1 MLKSPLVLIFL
12 LYAAYAQDEHHAGV
26 NRRGD
31 HVMGFS
37 HEKATHQFGLRK
49 DGGTIAVSAN
59 DPRDTETRDQ
69 IRAHLPH
76 IVQMFAAGDFN
87 APMLIHAQK
96 PPGSTTMA
104 RLRDQIHYTYEE
116 TASGGEVKIGSSN
129 AEAIAAVH
137 EFLRFQIKDHKTGD
151 SLQVR

>member
-1 MLKSPLVLIFL
+1 
-12 LYAAYAQDEHHAGV
+12 
-26 NRRGD
+26 
-31 HVMGFS
+31 
-37 HEKATHQFGLRK
+37 
-49 DGGTIAVSAN
+49 
-59 DPRDTETRDQ
+59 
-69 IRAHLPH
+69 
-76 IVQMFAAGDFN
+76 
-87 APMLIHAQK
+87 
-96 PPGSTTMA
+96 MA